1 MQIKKIKTTIHL
13 LEWLNS
19 KTQTTPNAGKN
30 VEQKEISHT
39 LLAGMQN
46 STPLGK
52 TVWNFLIKI
61 KHTLTI

>member
-1 MQIKKIKTTIHL
+1 MYL
-13 LEWLNS
+13 LEWS
-19 KTQTTPNAGKN
+19 KSRVRTTPNAGNN

-39 LLAGMQN
+39 LLAGIQN
-46 STPLGK
+46 GIPLGK

>member
-1 MQIKKIKTTIHL
+1 MYL
-13 LEWLNS
+13 LEWS
-19 KTQTTPNAGKN
+19 KSRVRTTPNAGTN

-39 LLAGMQN
+39 LLAGIQN
-46 STPLGK
+46 GIPLGK